1 MEEEI
6 QIINQNTRRE
16 KFKNFIIK
24 NKKIL
29 VTSVSSI
36 IIIILLLVFYSEIKF
51 KNQIKLGNKY
61 NEIVLSYEKT
71 NNQNLEEELI
81 DIIQKKDP
89 TYSPLAL
96 NFIIDNEIVND
107 KIKVNELFDI
117 IIEKTNIENEIKNL
131 IIYKKALYNSDNI
144 NENDLINI
152 LNPILNSESVWK
164 SHSLYL
170 LAEYF
175 LSKNEKQKSKE
186 FLVQIIEL
194 ENANPKIKVEAQKR
208 INRDLS
214 D

>member
-16 KFKNFIIK
+16 KLKNFIIK

-29 VTSVSSI
+29 VMSVSSI

-71 NNQNLEEELI
+71 NIQNSEEELI

>member
-16 KFKNFIIK
+16 KLKNFIIK

-29 VTSVSSI
+29 VMSVSSI

-71 NNQNLEEELI
+71 NNQNSEEELI

>member
-16 KFKNFIIK
+16 KFKNFVIK

-61 NEIVLSYEKT
+61 NEIVLSYEKK
-71 NNQNLEEELI
+71 NNQNSEEELI
-81 DIIQKKDP
+81 DIIKKKDP

>member
-29 VTSVSSI
+29 VTLVSSI

-61 NEIVLSYEKT
+61 NEIVLSYEKK
-71 NNQNLEEELI
+71 NNQNTEEELI

>member
-61 NEIVLSYEKT
+61 NEIVLSYEKK
-71 NNQNLEEELI
+71 NNQDAEEKLI

>member
-29 VTSVSSI
+29 VMSVSSI

-61 NEIVLSYEKT
+61 NEIVLLYEKK
-71 NNQNLEEELI
+71 NNQNVEEELI